1 VINNSNELQGK
12 CALCGKTLAER
23 QQGEKSYIIEEVIDQ
38 TSYKFDTMACITMFK
53 RFRGVYGID
62 FKESLG
68 QQQQF
73 ISDPFWN
80 RATPT
85 EQEIKEIEKETG
97 LDKSNIVQLIR
108 DPVKIQKIAFE
119 IGNAARDEILI
130 IFSTANAFYRQVTL
144 ETIQSLREV
153 VEERGVKIRIL
164 TPKEESIEQSVQ
176 ILKQQHRKIDIRYI
190 EPGLQTQ
197 VTVLVVDRKSS
208 LVVELK
214 DDTKGSS
221 YEAMG
226 FGTYSNRKATV
237 LSYVSIFESLWKQSE
252 LYEKVSEL
260 YEQLKVHDKMQ
271 TEFINIAA
279 HELRTPIQP
288 IIGLAQILRSKKEN
302 ISTPSYD
309 EYLSV
314 IIRNA
319 GRLKEL
325 TGNILDIARIENQS
339 INLKKEVVD
348 IDSIILNA
356 VQDIKNQIDNNQ
368 EVRLLYD
375 SSKEDVI
382 LVEADKDRLT
392 QVISNLLSNA
402 INFTKKGTISINKEK
417 KEEEAGCSVI
427 VSIKD
432 TGTGIDHE
440 ILPMLFTKFATKSYK
455 GTGLGLFISKR
466 IVEAHG
472 GDIWGKNNTD
482 GTTGATFAISLPCI
496 S

>member
-1 VINNSNELQGK
+1 MINNNNESQGR
-12 CALCGKTLAER
+12 CALCGKTFTEPKE
-23 QQGEKSYIIEEVIDQ
+23 GEKSSIIQEVIDG
-38 TSYKFDTMACITMFK
+38 TPYKFDSMDCVPMFK
-53 RFRGVYGID
+53 RFRSVYGND
-62 FKESLG
+62 FRELLG

-80 RATPT
+80 KAIPT
-85 EQEIKEIEKETG
+85 EEEIREIGKETG
-97 LDKSNIVQLIR
+97 LDKPDILQLIR

-119 IGNAARDEILI
+119 IGMAARDEILI
-130 IFSTANAFYRQVTL
+130 IYSTANAFYHQMKL
-144 ETIQSLREV
+144 GTIQSLKEV
-153 VEERGVKIRIL
+153 VEERGVKTRIL
-164 TPKEESIEQSVQ
+164 TPKEPLIEKTVQ
-176 ILKQQHRKIDIRYI
+176 MLKRQNRNIEIRYS

-197 VTVLVVDRKSS
+197 VTILVVDRKAS

-214 DDTKGSS
+214 DDTTGSS

-226 FGTYSNRKATV
+226 LGAYSNRKATV
-237 LSYVSIFESLWKQSE
+237 LSYISIFESVWKQTE
-252 LYEKVSEL
+252 LYGKVSEL
-260 YEQLKVHDKMQ
+260 CEKLKVRDKTQ

-288 IIGLAQILRSKKEN
+288 IIGLAEILRSRKEK
-302 ISTPSYD
+302 ITPPVYD

-319 GRLKEL
+319 RRLKEL
-325 TGNILDIARIENQS
+325 TGNILDIARIESQL
-339 INLKKEVVD
+339 INLNKEVVD
-348 IDSIILNA
+348 IDSVILNA

-368 EVRLLYD
+368 DVSLLYD

-382 LVEADKDRLT
+382 FVEADKDRLA

-402 INFTKKGTISINKEK
+402 IKFTKKGTISINKEK
-417 KEEEAGCSVI
+417 KKEEAGCSVI

-440 ILPMLFTKFATKSYK
+440 ILPRLFTKFATKSYK

-472 GDIWGKNNTD
+472 GEIWGKNNTD
-482 GTTGATFAISLPCI
+482 GTKGATFAISLPCI